1 MSKCQRFIYLCNRRC
16 FPSLG
21 GIRPSPYSIQERPRR
36 SSGAARRPFYVPS
49 NTWTHDICVLDLVN
63 EEVARNRDRLD
74 QLKCCGLGKKRIT
87 FNKNGDHA
95 YFIKKL
101 EEEFPKLQSQQGA
114 IEVLRSS
121 TGGAGI
127 RPIITIPMGSQGYSI
142 KDLRSSINSAILYVR
157 PLQTD
162 LTLDQVIQDG
172 RETPKVNCI
181 HCGKEVSLPE
191 LRVHNQSPECT
202 LARPGTSS
210 AVDLIS
216 DQTNNTEETDVE
228 FGLQA
233 ADDVSSPPVPLPTS
247 MISSSHSLGKVGL
260 LQEMFPSVPAETL
273 TADARKSVTIDDA
286 VDELVSRSCE
296 RSDKTLEQVLIE
308 YRRQVNSADELNI
321 TVERDNIWC
330 NILAFYKKSLTDKAR
345 LKKKLVMTFQ
355 GEDGVDAG
363 ALSACPGSN

>member
-1 MSKCQRFIYLCNRRC
+1 MGGNNEQVPANFIYLHNRC

-21 GIRPSPYSIQERPRR
+21 GIRPSPYSVQERSRR
-36 SSGAARRPFYVPS
+36 SSGTARRLFYVPS
-49 NTWTHDICVLDLVN
+49 NTWTHDVCVLALVN
-63 EEVARNRDRLD
+63 EEVAPNRDRFD

-87 FNKNGDHA
+87 FDKNGDHA

-101 EEEFPKLQSQQGA
+101 VEEFPKLQSQQGA

-121 TGGAGI
+121 AGGAGVC
-127 RPIITIPMGSQGYSI
+127 RIIPIPMGSQGYSI

-162 LTLDQVIQDG
+162 LTLDQEIQDD

-181 HCGKEVSLPE
+181 HCGKEVSLSE

-210 AVDLIS
+210 AVDLTS
-216 DQTNNTEETDVE
+216 DQTSDTEETDAE

-233 ADDVSSPPVPLPTS
+233 ADDVSSLPVPLPTS
-247 MISSSHSLGKVGL
+247 MMPSSHSLGKL
-260 LQEMFPSVPAETL
+260 AFLQEMFPGVPADTL
-273 TADARKSVTIDDA
+273 TAVARTSVTIDDA
-286 VDELVSRSCE
+286 VDELERRSCE

-321 TVERDNIWC
+321 TVNETTYG
-330 NILAFYKKSLTDKAR
+330 A
-345 LKKKLVMTFQ
+345 TF
-355 GEDGVDAG
+355 
-363 ALSACPGSN
+363 